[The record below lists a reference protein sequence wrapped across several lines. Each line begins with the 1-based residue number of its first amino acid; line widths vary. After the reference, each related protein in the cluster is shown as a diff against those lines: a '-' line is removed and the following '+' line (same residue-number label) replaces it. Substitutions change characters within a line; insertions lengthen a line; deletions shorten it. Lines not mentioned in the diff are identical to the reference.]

1 MVEEAKERRL
11 LTPAERAV
19 RNVAQQV
26 EAEKAMSDHER
37 GQKAF
42 YENRARLK
50 AERLAREA
58 PESRAEDESK
68 MKPGSRPNGR
78 PWTPEEDAQLLAL
91 LNSKMDRP
99 LIARKLKRTVNA
111 ITTRLMVLRAKGK

>member
-1 MVEEAKERRL
+1 
-11 LTPAERAV
+11 
-19 RNVAQQV
+19 
-26 EAEKAMSDHER
+26 MSDHER

-91 LNSKMDRP
+91 LNSKMDV
-99 LIARKLKRTVNA
+99 IARKLKRTVNA